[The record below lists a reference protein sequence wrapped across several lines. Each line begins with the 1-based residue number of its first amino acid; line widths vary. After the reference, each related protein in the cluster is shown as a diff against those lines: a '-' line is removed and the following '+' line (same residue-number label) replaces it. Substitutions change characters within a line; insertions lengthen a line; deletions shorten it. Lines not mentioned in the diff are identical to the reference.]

1 MFKMSEQLTHKLM
14 MSSRVTIAVFCA
26 EVSGVRSY
34 PIRCLV
40 EEENQDSNGNV
51 LIELSTTVL
60 CDTFAI
66 LPGSLLFSD
75 ILRGALVKIG
85 FSVLEAIGAKGE
97 IDVHLLN
104 WNESQ
109 TDKKS
114 ILSTF

>member
-1 MFKMSEQLTHKLM
+1 M
-14 MSSRVTIAVFCA
+14 
-26 EVSGVRSY
+26 
-34 PIRCLV
+34 

-51 LIELSTTVL
+51 LIDLSTTVL

-97 IDVHLLN
+97 IDIHLLLN

-109 TDKKS
+109 TDKVNPFY
-114 ILSTF
+114 ILVSVWFNI